1 MHLSGGFG
9 VYAEAPLT
17 ATVVV
22 GDFGALVLP
31 PADLIHTGTSLPLRP
46 RAQLGPAWSRIVP
59 AIRSGGWFA
68 GQFLIG
74 PPERADELA
83 YVTRK
88 QVVALL
94 GGFRIELLREADD
107 RLHVVARRRPARASS
122 P

>member
-1 MHLSGGFG
+1 MPRALS
-9 VYAEAPLT
+9 AR